1 MGSKYSAGADKVAA
15 EAVARYKS
23 WLGDGRPAPYDGP
36 VHLTAAQI
44 AKTIDHT
51 QLKPDAGERSF
62 RELCAEAMEYGFASV
77 CVQPSWVA
85 TCADLLKDT
94 DVDVCAVAGF
104 PQGMNVTSTK
114 AYEARR
120 AIEDGAIEIDM
131 VIHVGRLKDGDYA
144 YVAEDIGAVAEACH
158 DNGAV
163 LKTIVETCLLSDD
176 EKAIACALAVSA
188 GADFVKTSTGFNGPG
203 ANIADVALMRH
214 IVGPE
219 IGVKAAGGIRTY
231 DDFVAMVQAGASRIG
246 ASAGV
251 QIVQGAKR

>member
-1 MGSKYSAGADKVAA
+1 VGSKYAADADEVADGVAA
-15 EAVARYKS
+15 KYKA
-23 WLGDGRPAPYDGP
+23 WLADGRPSPSDGP

-44 AKTIDHT
+44 AKMIDHT

-85 TCADLLKDT
+85 TCTELLRDT

-104 PQGMNVTSTK
+104 PQGMNATSTK
-114 AYEARR
+114 AIEAER
-120 AIEDGAIEIDM
+120 AIDDGASEIDM

-144 YVAEDIGAVAEACH
+144 YVAEDIATVAESCH
-158 DNGAV
+158 KNGAL
-163 LKTIVETCLLSDD
+163 LKTIIETCLLTDE

-203 ANIADVALMRH
+203 ASTSDVALMRH
-214 IVGPE
+214 IVGPD

-251 QIVQGAKR
+251 QIVQGAKH

>member
-94 DVDVCAVAGF
+94 DVDVCE
-104 PQGMNVTSTK
+104 P
-114 AYEARR
+114 
-120 AIEDGAIEIDM
+120 I
-131 VIHVGRLKDGDYA
+131 
-144 YVAEDIGAVAEACH
+144 
-158 DNGAV
+158 
-163 LKTIVETCLLSDD
+163 IVERPSQ
-176 EKAIACALAVSA
+176 VRRH
-188 GADFVKTSTGFNGPG
+188 FVRDNKRVLGNGMKQ
-203 ANIADVALMRH
+203 V
-214 IVGPE
+214 
-219 IGVKAAGGIRTY
+219 
-231 DDFVAMVQAGASRIG
+231 
-246 ASAGV
+246 
-251 QIVQGAKR
+251 